1 MPLRILIVDDS
12 PATRFILRDVFE
24 HNGHQ
29 VVDETET
36 LDATVKAFTTHKP
49 DVVTLDLS
57 LTDCDGLTVLKELKK
72 IDAKA
77 RVLVISGNA
86 QKKVLEQV
94 YASGAAGFLPKPFE
108 PPDLLAA
115 VAKATL

>member
-1 MPLRILIVDDS
+1 
-12 PATRFILRDVFE
+12 
-24 HNGHQ
+24 
-29 VVDETET
+29 
-36 LDATVKAFTTHKP
+36 
-49 DVVTLDLS
+49 
-57 LTDCDGLTVLKELKK
+57 VLKELKK